1 MAPWGSVDRE
11 LITIPAGRVL
21 LRPFLAEEVDAE
33 WDAML
38 HADELTLGGPP
49 DEARFRARLARSGQM
64 VDGWLD
70 LAIDVNGIASGR
82 IQTFV
87 PADRREDP
95 TTYNIGILLRPAAR
109 GRGYGAEALD
119 AFTRWLREHA
129 GARRVEGRTDPRNH
143 PMQRVFAKLGWD
155 EEGVVPDGG
164 REWLL
169 FVAPQPSGR
178 SGPRG

>member
-21 LRPFLAEEVDAE
+21 LRPFQAEEVDAE
-33 WDAML
+33 WDAMV

-70 LAIDVNGIASGR
+70 
-82 IQTFV
+82 
-87 PADRREDP
+87 
-95 TTYNIGILLRPAAR
+95 

-143 PMQRVFAKLGWD
+143 PMQRVFARLGWD
-155 EEGVVPDGG
+155 QEGVVPDSG

-169 FVAPQPSGR
+169 FVAPQSSGCAD
-178 SGPRG
+178 PRG

>member
-1 MAPWGSVDRE
+1 MDRE
-11 LITIPAGRVL
+11 LIT
-21 LRPFLAEEVDAE
+21 
-33 WDAML
+33 
-38 HADELTLGGPP
+38 
-49 DEARFRARLARSGQM
+49 GQM

-129 GARRVEGRTDPRNH
+129 GDRCRLLALGDDVTDEDMFRSLAGEDESIVVGIERDRPTAARWRREHAGARRVEGRTDSRNH
-143 PMQRVFAKLGWD
+143 PMQRVFARLGWD
-155 EEGVVPDGG
+155 QEGVVPDSG

-169 FVAPQPSGR
+169 FVAPQSSGCAD
-178 SGPRG
+178 PRG